1 MSRKNTKKKHK
12 NKSNNIKE
20 SYFDY
25 SLLAVLVLLVCFG
38 LVMLYSTS
46 SYSAMMTYGD
56 SMYYLKRQMA
66 FAFLGFV
73 IIAFIVKFIPTWL
86 YYKFAGFL
94 YAIAL
99 FLMVLVQSP
108 LGVEV
113 KGARRWLKL
122 GIQFQPSEVAKIA
135 VILFVPVVICKMGKS
150 YREGRA
156 RWIVLLIGLVA
167 GGFALFFTENLSTAL
182 IIIGISAIVLF
193 VSHPNM
199 KSLVALAVAAVSVVV
214 VALVYVSSNLSTSK
228 NFRLRRIL
236 SWLRPEEY
244 ASDGSYQTVQGLYA
258 IGSGGL
264 FGKGLGASSQKMI
277 IPEVQNDMILTVI
290 CEELGIFGAL
300 IVLVLFG
307 FLLYRLFFI
316 AQNAPNLYSSLV
328 VVGIFAHIA
337 LQVVLNIAV
346 VTGMLP
352 TTGVTLPFISYG
364 GTSSIFLMAEM
375 GIALGISKTIKL
387 T

>member
-1 MSRKNTKKKHK
+1 MNRKNTKNKKK
-12 NKSNNIKE
+12 KQNNKGN
-20 SYFDY
+20 YFDY
-25 SLLAVLVLLVCFG
+25 SLLAILVLLVCFG

-66 FAFLGFV
+66 FALLGFGV
-73 IIAFIVKFIPTWL
+73 IALIVKFIPTWF
-86 YYKFAGFL
+86 YYKFAGAL
-94 YAIAL
+94 YVLAL
-99 FLMVLVQSP
+99 FLMLLVQSP

-113 KGARRWLKL
+113 KGARRWLKI
-122 GIQFQPSEVAKIA
+122 GVQFQPSEIAKIA
-135 VILFVPVVICKMGKS
+135 IILFVPVVICKMGKS
-150 YREGRA
+150 YREKKA
-156 RWIVLLIGLVA
+156 RIIVLAIGILA
-167 GGFALFFTENLSTAL
+167 GFFAFKFTENLSTAL
-182 IIIGISAIVLF
+182 IIVGISAIILF

-199 KSLVALAVAAVSVVV
+199 KSLVLLGFAGLTIV
-214 VALVYVSSNLSTSK
+214 VASLIFISSNLSTST

-307 FLLYRLFFI
+307 YLLYRLFFI

-337 LQVVLNIAV
+337 LQVVLNIGV
-346 VTGMLP
+346 VTGILP

-364 GTSSIFLMAEM
+364 GTSSIFLMTEM

-387 T
+387 A